1 MAQNK
6 NLIYV
11 ALGLGA
17 GVFAYYYF
25 CRRKYKINGNGEII
39 ANGDVEPS
47 NVNPSNP
54 TGRELAPPPI
64 SKPITFIKELVSPIL
79 NSTGTGTTSTNT
91 TSATPVTAS
100 VEKPSTT
107 PVTTPVTTTVLTPI
121 TTSVDKPVTT
131 SVTTPVTTSVTTS
144 VDRPITTPVD
154 KPALTKEV
162 LTKEIEI
169 VPTRTISDVKTSEP
183 MKVGFD
189 GVGQMCFEVGDC
201 LYDL

>member
-1 MAQNK
+1 MTQNK

-25 CRRKYKINGNGEII
+25 CRRKYKINGNGEIV
-39 ANGDVEPS
+39 ANGDVESS
-47 NVNPSNP
+47 NVDPSNP

-64 SKPITFIKELVSPIL
+64 SKPITFIKEIVSPII

-91 TSATPVTAS
+91 TSTTPVTAS
-100 VEKPSTT
+100 VDKPSTMPVTMPVAT
-107 PVTTPVTTTVLTPI
+107 PV
-121 TTSVDKPVTT
+121 TTSVDKPVTTPVTT

-189 GVGQMCFEVGDC
+189 GMGQLCFEVGDC

>member
-25 CRRKYKINGNGEII
+25 CRRKYKINGNGDIV
-39 ANGDVEPS
+39 ANGEVESS

-64 SKPITFIKELVSPIL
+64 SKPITFIKEIVSPIL

-91 TSATPVTAS
+91 TSTTPATAS

-131 SVTTPVTTSVTTS
+131 SVITPVTTSVTTS

-183 MKVGFD
+183 VKVGFD
-189 GVGQMCFEVGDC
+189 GIGQMCFEVGDC

>member
-25 CRRKYKINGNGEII
+25 CRRKYKINSNGEII
-39 ANGDVEPS
+39 ADGESS

-64 SKPITFIKELVSPIL
+64 SNPITFIKELVSPT
-79 NSTGTGTTSTNT
+79 NTSTGTSTTNT
-91 TSATPVTAS
+91 TSTTSVATPVSTPIS
-100 VEKPSTT
+100 VPVDKPSTTTVTT
-107 PVTTPVTTTVLTPI
+107 PVTTPVTTTV
-121 TTSVDKPVTT
+121 
-131 SVTTPVTTSVTTS
+131 TTPVTTPVTTS

-154 KPALTKEV
+154 KPAPTKEI
-162 LTKEIEI
+162 LTKEIAIEPIRTEI
-169 VPTRTISDVKTSEP
+169 TDVKSREP
-183 MKVGFD
+183 IKVGFD
-189 GVGQMCFEVGDC
+189 GVGQLCFEVGDC